1 MKYVKAK
8 EEQQV
13 GTYGNTVFNMKK
25 SPTRKER
32 VTIRLTPHQMQCLK
46 ELTTSLNTS
55 YSLLIRSIIGDF
67 LQRNEETLERITS
80 NKSIAYANIEYT
92 EED

>member
-1 MKYVKAK
+1 M
-8 EEQQV
+8 
-13 GTYGNTVFNMKK
+13 K

-32 VTIRLTPHQMQCLK
+32 VTIRLNPSQMQCLK
-46 ELTTSLNTS
+46 ELSETLNTS

-67 LQRNEETLERITS
+67 LNRNQDALERIIEENQ
-80 NKSIAYANIEYT
+80 NKDADPQYT